1 MHNSHS
7 SFELNFHL
15 VFVTKYRKKFPY
27 FYQFNWSSAC
37 SNLSDG
43 CFQLV
48 DIGFAKNHV
57 HLLVIATGTEFNL
70 AELANRLKTESS
82 IFFKNLF
89 PLSWPF
95 WQTGFFVASV
105 GKSSIK
111 RVSKY
116 LSKQS

>member
-1 MHNSHS
+1 
-7 SFELNFHL
+7 
-15 VFVTKYRKKFPY
+15 
-27 FYQFNWSSAC
+27 
-37 SNLSDG
+37 LSDG
-43 CFQLV
+43 GFQLV
-48 DIGFAKNHV
+48 DIGLAKNHV

-70 AELANRLKTESS
+70 AEFANRLKTESS

-95 WQTGFFVASV
+95 WQVGFFVASV
-105 GKSSIK
+105 GKNSVK